1 MGLKKKNYHEGYSHM
16 LCRTSKYKGLQYL
29 NVSLELL

>member
-1 MGLKKKNYHEGYSHM
+1 MGLEKKNYHEGGSHM
-16 LCRTSKYKGLQYL
+16 FCRASKYKGLQYL